1 MAAKRRKAAARAE
14 GEDFRLRSP
23 VKRSSSRRRRPA
35 EGAQDGESPRGQRG
49 SEETSS
55 YKTPKRK
62 LPASSRFPI
71 FSSPSNETDVQQEIF
86 WDPQSPSAYK
96 LGNGQ
101 KKQLASGHTVE
112 ISEIVNRIAPHDE
125 KPACS
130 EGSLLGF
137 WIGDDAIP
145 CTPGMPKVRC
155 RTKVNGARGLQL
167 RNREEELMK
176 LAKQFDKSMTD
187 AIQDQNAP
195 CQNSHIL
202 SEAMISVE
210 HQDEAQKENQH
221 HFLGEDPQTNDVLP
235 FGEVKKSAGTVEHCE
250 NSSQKSID
258 LDVEGALN
266 ALFDGPTQQ
275 CSGQLSEGLSDCSLN
290 DSLLEDGCPPDEF
303 AAATESVIEDAH
315 QRQDSSPATRS
326 MEHLPAEKA
335 KMASE
340 QTVPSAV
347 SSEKESV
354 VSNKLDGIVGDDFD
368 DWGADLL
375 PDDSFLMQITQ
386 NPEVI
391 NVPQNTL
398 AHTSNETSET
408 KEGTIDSEKPYGA
421 HCAALNSSNSVPAS
435 HTVEK
440 QSFKIGKAKG
450 VLHDDCNLKPNKLNS
465 VSKSQNKI
473 SALVKPEKESIW
485 EGFTQLK
492 SAAGT
497 SSSEK
502 KSAFSVHSDAPVL
515 RTEKYRSGMHS
526 ICHQSSTVS
535 ANTRP
540 HDLKKV
546 AKQASTGHLKQMEV
560 TKKNV
565 FSFDDW
571 NEPRFSDQV
580 LELFCDSDSL
590 WGTSCDDAD
599 DDDLLYQVCGDV
611 EKTSLS
617 QVAVKENEKAK
628 LLIGNASK
636 LEVGSCLSG
645 PTQELSNVPQPQK
658 SRMGRKTFSF
668 HAPVTATTLRMNE
681 SCSNTSDKHR
691 WGHCNMDSINSVPG
705 KLNRSSSVPADC
717 FTSVTDSTTLSNMCL
732 SVNNVRW
739 QKDLCHVSKVQ
750 NSGSINQVP
759 AEKSKCAFR
768 KSYSS
773 QDLGMDHKNV
783 NAGNLSRTNVALGES
798 KNPPNV
804 VLQTAKQLNT
814 KPVFKRHLSECFSQ
828 SETEQKSRKCSQ
840 EEIARKKQEA
850 LERRKWKMQA
860 LLKNTAP
867 T

>member
-1 MAAKRRKAAARAE
+1 MAAKRRKAAARAGAG
-14 GEDFRLRSP
+14 GEDCRLRSP
-23 VKRSSSRRRRPA
+23 VKRSSNSSRRRRPA

-62 LPASSRFPI
+62 LLARSCLPV
-71 FSSPSNETDVQQEIF
+71 FSSPLNETDVQQEIF

-101 KKQLASGHTVE
+101 KKQLVSGHTVE

-125 KPACS
+125 KPSCS

-155 RTKVNGARGLQL
+155 RTKANGARGLRL

-187 AIQDQNAP
+187 AIQDQSAP
-195 CQNSHIL
+195 CHNSHII
-202 SEAMISVE
+202 SETMISVE
-210 HQDEAQKENQH
+210 HQDEAQVENQQ
-221 HFLGEDPQTNDVLP
+221 HFLREHPRTDDALP
-235 FGEVKKSAGTVEHCE
+235 SGEVKTSAGTVEHCE

-258 LDVEGALN
+258 LDAEEALN

-275 CSGQLSEGLSDCSLN
+275 CSGQLSEGLSDFSLN
-290 DSLLEDGCPPDEF
+290 DSLLEEGCPSDEF
-303 AAATESVIEDAH
+303 TTAPESVAEDAH
-315 QRQDSSPATRS
+315 QRQDSSPAMKS
-326 MEHLPAEKA
+326 MEHFPAEKA

-340 QTVPSAV
+340 QTVPSAD
-347 SSEKESV
+347 SSEIESI
-354 VSNKLDGIVGDDFD
+354 DGIVGDDFD

-391 NVPQNTL
+391 DVPQNTL
-398 AHTSNETSET
+398 AHTSNETSEA
-408 KEGTIDSEKPYGA
+408 KEGTIDSEKPCSA
-421 HCAALNSSNSVPAS
+421 HCAVLYSSNSVPAS
-435 HTVEK
+435 HAVEK
-440 QSFKIGKAKG
+440 QSVTIGKTKG
-450 VLHDDCNLKPNKLNS
+450 VLHDDCNLKPNKQNS
-465 VSKSQNKI
+465 ISKSKNKI
-473 SALVKPEKESIW
+473 SASVKPEKESIW

-492 SAAGT
+492 PAIGT
-497 SSSEK
+497 SSSGK
-502 KSAFSVHSDAPVL
+502 KSAFLVHSDVPVL
-515 RTEKYRSGMHS
+515 QTEKYRNGMHS

-540 HDLKKV
+540 HNLKKV
-546 AKQASTGHLKQMEV
+546 AKQASTGHLTQMEV
-560 TKKNV
+560 PKKSV
-565 FSFDDW
+565 LSFDNW

-580 LELFCDSDSL
+580 LELFCESNSL

-599 DDDLLYQVCGDV
+599 DDNLLYQVCGDV

-617 QVAVKENEKAK
+617 QVAVKENEEAK
-628 LLIGNASK
+628 LVIGKASK
-636 LEVGSCLSG
+636 LEVGPCLSG

-668 HAPVTATTLRMNE
+668 HAPVTDTTLRMNE
-681 SCSNTSDKHR
+681 SCSNSSDKHR
-691 WGHCNMDSINSVPG
+691 WAQFNSVPG
-705 KLNRSSSVPADC
+705 KLSRSSSVPGDC

-732 SVNNVRW
+732 SVNNIQW
-739 QKDLCHVSKVQ
+739 QKDLCHARKVQ

-759 AEKSKCAFR
+759 AEKSEYAFR
-768 KSYSS
+768 KTNSS
-773 QDLGMDHKNV
+773 QDPGMDHKNV

-798 KNPPNV
+798 KNPANV
-804 VLQTAKQLNT
+804 LLQTAKQLSI
-814 KPVFKRHLSECFSQ
+814 KPGFKRHLSECFSQ

-850 LERRKWKMQA
+850 LERRKCKMQA

-867 T
+867 I

>member
-1 MAAKRRKAAARAE
+1 MAAKRRKAAARAGGG

-23 VKRSSSRRRRPA
+23 VKRSSSRRQRPA

-55 YKTPKRK
+55 YKTPTRK
-62 LPASSRFPI
+62 LPASSRLPT
-71 FSSPSNETDVQQEIF
+71 FSSPLNETDVQQEIF

-101 KKQLASGHTVE
+101 KKQLVSGHTVE

-155 RTKVNGARGLQL
+155 RTKVNGARGLRL

-187 AIQDQNAP
+187 AIWDQSAP
-195 CQNSHIL
+195 CHNSHII
-202 SEAMISVE
+202 SEAMLSVE
-210 HQDEAQKENQH
+210 DQDEAQVENQQ
-221 HFLGEDPQTNDVLP
+221 HFLGEHPQTDDALP
-235 FGEVKKSAGTVEHCE
+235 FGEVKKSAGTAEHCE

-258 LDVEGALN
+258 LDAEGALN

-290 DSLLEDGCPPDEF
+290 DSLLEEGCPPDEF
-303 AAATESVIEDAH
+303 TAATEFVVEDAH
-315 QRQDSSPATRS
+315 QRQDSSPTKS
-326 MEHLPAEKA
+326 MEHFPAEKA
-335 KMASE
+335 RMASE

-347 SSEKESV
+347 SSEIESV
-354 VSNKLDGIVGDDFD
+354 VSNNLDGMVGDDFD

-421 HCAALNSSNSVPAS
+421 HCTVLNSSNSVPAS
-435 HTVEK
+435 HAVEK
-440 QSFKIGKAKG
+440 QSVKLGKAKG
-450 VLHDDCNLKPNKLNS
+450 VLHDDCNSKPNKLNS

-473 SALVKPEKESIW
+473 SASVKPETESIW

-492 SAAGT
+492 SATGIG
-497 SSSEK
+497 SSEK
-502 KSAFSVHSDAPVL
+502 KSAFSVHSDVPVL
-515 RTEKYRSGMHS
+515 RTEKYRKGMHS

-546 AKQASTGHLKQMEV
+546 AKQASAGHLKQMEV
-560 TKKNV
+560 PKKSA

-580 LELFCDSDSL
+580 LELFCESNSL

-611 EKTSLS
+611 EKTSQS
-617 QVAVKENEKAK
+617 QVAVKENEEAK
-628 LLIGNASK
+628 LVIGNASK
-636 LEVGSCLSG
+636 LEVGPCLSG
-645 PTQELSNVPQPQK
+645 HTQELSNAPPPQK
-658 SRMGRKTFSF
+658 SHIGRKTFSF

-691 WGHCNMDSINSVPG
+691 WAQFNSVPG
-705 KLNRSSSVPADC
+705 KLNRSSSVPGDC
-717 FTSVTDSTTLSNMCL
+717 FTSATDSTTLSNTCL
-732 SVNNVRW
+732 SVNSIQW
-739 QKDLCHVSKVQ
+739 QKDLCRVSKVQ

-759 AEKSKCAFR
+759 AEKSKYAFR
-768 KSYSS
+768 KTNSS
-773 QDLGMDHKNV
+773 QDPGMDHKNV

-804 VLQTAKQLNT
+804 LLQTAKQLNA

-850 LERRKWKMQA
+850 LERRKCKMQA
-860 LLKNTAP
+860 LAQK
-867 T
+867 